1 MGTLGPK
8 VRFGAPDVRSEA
20 APATPPRPRR
30 PASRRWRGRTALWLC
45 VHAALI
51 AAFAFPF
58 AWVLVTSLNT
68 SSEVFSF
75 PPSFLPHWQW
85 DNYVRAWEAAPWVQ
99 YFLNTIFI
107 ASTTVLLVLVTSVLA
122 GFAFGALRFPGRNV
136 LFFVVLSAL
145 MIPPTVLLIPDYI
158 ILKDINWLDTY
169 WAQIVPWGASVF
181 GIFLVRQFVSTLP
194 GELADAAEI
203 DGAGSLRYLW
213 SVVVP
218 MLRPALVT
226 IALYVG
232 IGSWNSFVWPF
243 IMTSSPAVQP
253 IEVGLATFY
262 GTNGTDWTQLS
273 AAAVFT
279 TLPVLVVFLVAQR
292 QFLAGAFSTVGGFKG

>member
-1 MGTLGPK
+1 M
-8 VRFGAPDVRSEA
+8 RSQSVPLA
-20 APATPPRPRR
+20 PPRPPR
-30 PASRRWRGRTALWLC
+30 PAALRRRLRSAFWLC
-45 VHAALI
+45 VFAGLFV
-51 AAFAFPF
+51 AFAFPF

-68 SSEVFSF
+68 PSQVFAF

-85 DNYVRAWEAAPWVQ
+85 QNYVDAWEAAPWVR
-99 YFLNTIFI
+99 YFLNTILI
-107 ASTTVLLVLVTSVLA
+107 ASATVLLVLLTSVLA
-122 GFAFGALRFPGRNV
+122 GFAFGGLRFPGRDV
-136 LFFVVLSAL
+136 LFFLVLSAL
-145 MIPPTVLLIPDYI
+145 MVPPTVLLIPDYI
-158 ILKDINWLDTY
+158 ILKDISWLDTY

-181 GIFLVRQFVSTLP
+181 GVFLVRQFVISLP
-194 GELADAAEI
+194 HELADAAEI

-218 MLRPALVT
+218 LLRPALVT

-232 IGSWNSFVWPF
+232 IGSWDSFVWPF

-279 TLPVLVVFLVAQR
+279 TLPVLAFFLAAQR
-292 QFLAGAFSTVGGFKG
+292 QFLAGAFSTAGGFKG